1 MTMTILVFGS
11 YDFLTKL
18 PDQIHKRATDK
29 LVVITDFHQAISQIQ
44 TASPDVIFVQASLK
58 GSIELCIWLK
68 EQTQL
73 SYIHCILVED
83 RPQQLAQRSQ
93 NGWEWEFEMNAKALH
108 QGADAYIWQLPTEVM
123 ATHNLILGQ
132 FTVGLRKAQKYR
144 DLLQKNHILS
154 AIALS
159 DSLTELNNR
168 RALEWDLP
176 RQITKARSQNL
187 PLSLVILDVDY
198 FKKVNDQYGHLVG
211 DRLLQLLCT
220 RLRHNLRSQDTA
232 FRYGGEEFVVILAHT
247 TGEEAMIVAERLNR
261 IVGEQQFSIN
271 SKLMINVTI
280 SLGVACL
287 ETDDDEQGNSLLH
300 RADQCLLAAKASG
313 RNQVIGEH
321 QLSKF
326 SSLEAVS

>member
-1 MTMTILVFGS
+1 MTILVFGS

-29 LVVITDFHQAISQIQ
+29 LVVITDFHQAASQIQ

-58 GSIELCIWLK
+58 GSLELCSWLK

-93 NGWEWEFEMNAKALH
+93 NGWEWEFEMTATALH

-123 ATHNLILGQ
+123 ATHNLMLGQ

-154 AIALS
+154 AIALA

-198 FKKVNDQYGHLVG
+198 FKKVNDQYGHLIG
-211 DRLLQLLCT
+211 DRLLQSLCT
-220 RLRHNLRSQDTA
+220 RLRHNLRSQDTP
-232 FRYGGEEFVVILAHT
+232 FRYGGEEFVVILANT
-247 TGEEAMIVAERLNR
+247 TGEEAMI
-261 IVGEQQFSIN
+261 N
-271 SKLMINVTI
+271 SKLMISVTI